1 VESVTISPTHLRGG
15 GEGTA
20 GLHDAWVSPLP
31 LSSALPR
38 CPERHQK
45 NVCFENMAVRNK
57 DPQQALSLHH
67 LGIDVA
73 CLAEYSPL
81 ILSLKREEDEG
92 CTTCV
97 RRNCHRECLR

>member
-1 VESVTISPTHLRGG
+1 MIDEVSGGVTLFRKTSEKCVFWYKI
-15 GEGTA
+15 
-20 GLHDAWVSPLP
+20 
-31 LSSALPR
+31 
-38 CPERHQK
+38 
-45 NVCFENMAVRNK
+45 AVRNK